1 MDCIFYGFRFNFKG
15 YIHRDDKLGGT
26 TMEKLKSLWGDV
38 KSIWT
43 DLRKSQ
49 KIFVVAL
56 VVIIIIAI
64 IN

>member
-1 MDCIFYGFRFNFKG
+1 MDGEFHGFRVNSKSH
-15 YIHRDDKLGGT
+15 IHWVIKLGGI
-26 TMEKLKSLWGDV
+26 MEKLKELWGDV

-49 KIFVVAL
+49 KIFTIAL
-56 VVIIIIAI
+56 IVIIVIAI